1 MKNDQEAREAETSS
15 RRLIDDVEQFSRV
28 SGRRNVVG
36 WLLGLGAVGVL
47 GCGSDGD
54 ADDGAGGDGSDGSAG
69 SGGSGGSS
77 DGTCSTI
84 PSETEGPYP
93 GDGTNNGGTNA
104 LTLSG
109 IVRSDIR
116 RSVGDASGMAV
127 GIPLTIELTLVRSGS
142 CAALANHAIYL
153 WHCDRDGLYSMY
165 TLATENYLRGVQ
177 ETDAD
182 GKVTFETIFPAAYPG
197 RWPHAHFE
205 IYESLDAATSGD
217 NNVWTSQLALPEDA
231 CNEVFTTE
239 GYEESAQ
246 NMAQTPL
253 SADNV
258 FSDGAELQIPSITG
272 NVDDGYVVKLTV
284 AID

>member
-1 MKNDQEAREAETSS
+1 M
-15 RRLIDDVEQFSRV
+15 
-28 SGRRNVVG
+28 
-36 WLLGLGAVGVL
+36 GAL
-47 GCGSDGD
+47 GCASDGD
-54 ADDGAGGDGSDGSAG
+54 GQDGAGGAGDDGSS
-69 SGGSGGSS
+69 GSGGSS
-77 DGTCSTI
+77 DGSCSTI

-116 RSVGDASGMAV
+116 RSVGDASGVAA
-127 GIPLTIELTLVRSGS
+127 GISLTIELTLVRSGS

-182 GKVTFETIFPAAYPG
+182 GKVTFQSIFPAAYLG

-205 IYESLDAATSGD
+205 IYESLDAATSGE
-217 NNVWTSQLALPEDA
+217 NKVWTSQLALPEDA
-231 CNEVFTTE
+231 CNEVFATD
-239 GYEESAQ
+239 GYEQSVE

-258 FSDGAELQIPSITG
+258 FSDGAELQMPSISG
-272 NVDDGYVVKLTV
+272 NVEDGYVVKLTV